1 MISFIDRL
9 PRRGKQICALLADAF
24 VLGLSIW
31 AALTIGLESFW
42 LELEPSLDGLEA
54 ALDQHDASRVRSIL
68 RKLVS
73 GYGSQVQTRE
83 SHI

>member
-1 MISFIDRL
+1 M
-9 PRRGKQICALLADAF
+9 
-24 VLGLSIW
+24 W

-54 ALDQHDASRVRSIL
+54 VLDQHDASRVRSIL
-68 RKLVS
+68 RQLVS
-73 GYGSQVQTRE
+73 GYGNQVQSRE

>member
-1 MISFIDRL
+1 M
-9 PRRGKQICALLADAF
+9 
-24 VLGLSIW
+24 W

-54 ALDQHDASRVRSIL
+54 ALDQHDALRVRSIL